1 MGFLQLGN
9 CLIDP
14 LIKILRV
21 FVYCLQL
28 FSLVINC

>member
-21 FVYCLQL
+21 FIDRFQL
-28 FSLVINC
+28 LFLS